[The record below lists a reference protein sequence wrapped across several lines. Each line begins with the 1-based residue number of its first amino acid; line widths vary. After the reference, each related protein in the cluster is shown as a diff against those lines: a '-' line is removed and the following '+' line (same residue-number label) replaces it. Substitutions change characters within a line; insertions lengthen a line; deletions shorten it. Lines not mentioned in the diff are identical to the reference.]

1 MQTKHTAENTDASAV
16 QDACTIQKLLSA
28 LKSIERITRPELKI
42 GYCNVDP
49 IDLLLSVRAVALKA
63 LAK

>member
-1 MQTKHTAENTDASAV
+1 MTNTNTQTEASAV
-16 QDACTIQKLLSA
+16 KDARTIKELVSA
-28 LKSIERITRPELKI
+28 LKSIERISKPERNL

>member
-1 MQTKHTAENTDASAV
+1 MNSTQTNTEASAV
-16 QDACTIQKLLSA
+16 QDACTIKKLLSA

-49 IDLLLSVRAVALKA
+49 IDLLLSVRSVALKA
-63 LAK
+63 LSK

>member
-1 MQTKHTAENTDASAV
+1 MNNKTHTEASAV
-16 QDACTIQKLLSA
+16 QDACTIKKLLSA
-28 LKSIERITRPELKI
+28 LRAIERITKPERNI

-63 LAK
+63 LSK